1 MWEWVLFGGRAAAET
16 GNQQNIQFWHNKG
29 SANCQLVTIADFN
42 DPKSVVLKNQYN
54 EVTLVQPP
62 LQLHG
67 TPSSLNGHIEQAQQN
82 QQPMLVEQPQEY
94 FQRAATGR

>member
-1 MWEWVLFGGRAAAET
+1 
-16 GNQQNIQFWHNKG
+16 
-29 SANCQLVTIADFN
+29 
-42 DPKSVVLKNQYN
+42 VVLKNQYN

-67 TPSSLNGHIEQAQQN
+67 TPSSLNGHIEQDQQN

-94 FQRAATGR
+94 FQGAATGR